1 MDNSYQ
7 SQEQWANA
15 DLNRVPS
22 RRPRWAYIRSVMG
35 QGRRAR
41 WLRAGTPMTPSD
53 RSSTDASLPH
63 PRAALRTYLDTRQHE
78 LSAATQQAHKYRL
91 GHFIRWCEQED
102 ITDMNT
108 LDGTD
113 LHQFRLWRQRDGDLN
128 PVSVHTQLSTLRV
141 FLKFCE
147 RIEIVTDSLYEAVIL
162 PDLADGQDQ
171 RTTTLSPDQ
180 ADAALDYLDTYE
192 YASADHIT
200 LLLLWRTGMRVGALR
215 SLDVDDYAPQAA
227 RLHAQHRPQGGTTLK
242 QGVGGERYIALH
254 RTVCTALNDYLDAT
268 RADVTDEHGR
278 QPLVVFSNRGRP
290 ARSTIRRHVHRCT
303 QPCLWHGTCPHDRSM
318 DSCPDIGHGDG
329 FDCPSSRPPHDVRR
343 GAITHWLAQDVP
355 KPAVA
360 DRMNVTEG
368 VLDAHYDQ
376 RTPETKA
383 EQRRQF
389 LDDTSPTD
397 D

>member
-1 MDNSYQ
+1 MTSP
-7 SQEQWANA
+7 
-15 DLNRVPS
+15 DLPH
-22 RRPRWAYIRSVMG
+22 
-35 QGRRAR
+35 
-41 WLRAGTPMTPSD
+41 
-53 RSSTDASLPH
+53 TDASLPH
-63 PRAALRTYLDTRQHE
+63 PRAALRTYLETRHDE
-78 LSAATQQAHKYRL
+78 LSAATLQAHTYRL
-91 GHFIRWCEQED
+91 KHFVRWCDQAD
-102 ITDMNT
+102 ITDLHT
-108 LDGTD
+108 LTGTD
-113 LHQFRLWRQRDGDLN
+113 LHQFRLWRQDEGDLN

-147 RIEIVTDSLYEAVIL
+147 RIEIVSDSLYEAVIL

-171 RTTTLSPDQ
+171 RTTTLSPDH

-227 RLHAQHRPQGGTTLK
+227 RLHVQHRPQGGTTLK
-242 QGVGGERYIALH
+242 QGVGGERYISLH
-254 RTVCTALNDYLDAT
+254 STVCAVLNDYLDTT
-268 RADVTDEHGR
+268 RPDVTDAHGR
-278 QPLVVFSNRGRP
+278 HPLVVFSTRGRP
-290 ARSTIRRHVHRCT
+290 ARSTLRRHVHRCT
-303 QPCLWHGTCPHDRSM
+303 QPCLWLGNCPHDRSM
-318 DSCPDIGHGDG
+318 DSCADIGHGDG

-376 RTPETKA
+376 RTAETKA

-389 LDDTSPTD
+389 LDETTRTD